1 LLAYTL
7 LSFLIPFIDISTILG
22 NNSGVNNEFIQ
33 FIPSVHQYTIALEE
47 ASQCPVPIW
56 STSYD
61 KWDWTAFILLIGA
74 GILLLRFIVRYISFI
89 RIRNRSRLISADGI
103 KIYQVDESIIP
114 FSFGK
119 SVFIN
124 SNLHTEDELREIVRH
139 EFVHVR
145 QNHTID
151 IIWAELLCI
160 INWYNPFAW
169 LLKTSIR
176 QNLEFIADNK
186 VVENGIDKKQYQ
198 YLLLKVIGNNQYSIA
213 TKFNFSSLKKRIAM
227 MNKLKSA
234 KRQLLR
240 MLFLLPATAVLL
252 LAFRNEIKFHSKS
265 DSFLFTGLII
275 DAKTGIPLKNVAI
288 IEKNFG
294 MQTTSD
300 EKGFFKIELPA
311 NKKGLELIVK
321 FEKNGFS
328 NVSLHLRTDNP
339 SGSNI
344 EFVYM
349 QNLSNST
356 PSSSTHSH
364 HYNGVADYNQVAA
377 LFNEYKKS
385 SIELETVDEISR
397 NSSDPILIHNG
408 VPYVIG
414 NGVKAWFDELDLKE
428 SSEFKI
434 LVDGQ
439 IMTMEEVNRTINRI
453 DIDQAG
459 TLSQKEALK
468 KYNINYNLII
478 LGLNKSGYK
487 LIPSDTIPD
496 VTITNSK
503 GYYIDIKDNK
513 GNCMVVIKDKNKK
526 EVKRLLLTEWNEKS
540 GYYENQYGEILNPT
554 KVEIE
559 KMIKASNPEIRTV
572 AVINN
577 IATVTL
583 NNGKKEVYT
592 LSLSP
597 EKKAFENKYCL
608 PNSALVPTESL
619 QKVQV
624 ESEVESLAEIKEE
637 PIKEVVVN
645 PAEIEVVEQA
655 ITVTGVKSTVSPTIT
670 STKPE
675 LVEVTVVGKKS
686 MSPTKATTLVATTKP
701 EIEEVTVV
709 GKPTKAMTGNI
720 VEEPIVAVQEK
731 RVLHLG
737 GLTILDEGQY
747 ILLDGK
753 EVLPAT
759 YGKLTGPYRI
769 TFVDGKDAEKKYG
782 SKGKNGAI
790 LLSTIR

>member
-1 LLAYTL
+1 MSL
-7 LSFLIPFIDISTILG
+7 
-22 NNSGVNNEFIQ
+22 V
-33 FIPSVHQYTIALEE
+33 
-47 ASQCPVPIW
+47 
-56 STSYD
+56 
-61 KWDWTAFILLIGA
+61 
-74 GILLLRFIVRYISFI
+74 
-89 RIRNRSRLISADGI
+89 
-103 KIYQVDESIIP
+103 
-114 FSFGK
+114 
-119 SVFIN
+119 
-124 SNLHTEDELREIVRH
+124 TE
-139 EFVHVR
+139 
-145 QNHTID
+145 
-151 IIWAELLCI
+151 
-160 INWYNPFAW
+160 
-169 LLKTSIR
+169 LK
-176 QNLEFIADNK
+176 
-186 VVENGIDKKQYQ
+186 
-198 YLLLKVIGNNQYSIA
+198 
-213 TKFNFSSLKKRIAM
+213 
-227 MNKLKSA
+227 
-234 KRQLLR
+234 
-240 MLFLLPATAVLL
+240 
-252 LAFRNEIKFHSKS
+252 H
-265 DSFLFTGLII
+265 GL
-275 DAKTGIPLKNVAI
+275 
-288 IEKNFG
+288 
-294 MQTTSD
+294 
-300 EKGFFKIELPA
+300 
-311 NKKGLELIVK
+311 
-321 FEKNGFS
+321 
-328 NVSLHLRTDNP
+328 
-339 SGSNI
+339 
-344 EFVYM
+344 
-349 QNLSNST
+349 
-356 PSSSTHSH
+356 
-364 HYNGVADYNQVAA
+364 
-377 LFNEYKKS
+377 
-385 SIELETVDEISR
+385 
-397 NSSDPILIHNG
+397 
-408 VPYVIG
+408 
-414 NGVKAWFDELDLKE
+414 DELDLKE

-655 ITVTGVKSTVSPTIT
+655 ITVTGVNQQLALHT

-759 YGKLTGPYRI
+759 YGKLTRPLRI

>member
-1 LLAYTL
+1 MSLLIQYLIKLSISLAIVWLFYQFILRKLTFYNSNRWYLLAYTL

-89 RIRNRSRLISADGI
+89 RIRNRSKLISEDGI

-169 LLKTSIR
+169 LLKRSIR

-213 TKFNFSSLKKRIAM
+213 TKFNFPSLKKRIAM
-227 MNKLKSA
+227 MNKTKSA
-234 KRQLLR
+234 RLQIGR
-240 MLFLLPATAVLL
+240 FLFLLPVLAIIL
-252 LAFRNEIKFHSKS
+252 LAFRKS
-265 DSFLFTGLII
+265 FNDSTS
-275 DAKTGIPLKNVAI
+275 AKP
-288 IEKNFG
+288 
-294 MQTTSD
+294 
-300 EKGFFKIELPA
+300 
-311 NKKGLELIVK
+311 
-321 FEKNGFS
+321 
-328 NVSLHLRTDNP
+328 
-339 SGSNI
+339 NI
-344 EFVYM
+344 
-349 QNLSNST
+349 Q
-356 PSSSTHSH
+356 P
-364 HYNGVADYNQVAA
+364 
-377 LFNEYKKS
+377 
-385 SIELETVDEISR
+385 
-397 NSSDPILIHNG
+397 
-408 VPYVIG
+408 
-414 NGVKAWFDELDLKE
+414 
-428 SSEFKI
+428 
-434 LVDGQ
+434 
-439 IMTMEEVNRTINRI
+439 
-453 DIDQAG
+453 
-459 TLSQKEALK
+459 
-468 KYNINYNLII
+468 II
-478 LGLNKSGYK
+478 LT
-487 LIPSDTIPD
+487 DTIPD
-496 VTITNSK
+496 VNTPNSK

-540 GYYENQYGEILNPT
+540 GYYENLYGEILSPT
-554 KVEIE
+554 KIEIE
-559 KMIKASNPEIRTV
+559 KMIKATNPEIRIVTV
-572 AVINN
+572 KNN
-577 IATVTL
+577 IATITL
-583 NNGKKEVYT
+583 NNGNKEVYT

-597 EKKAFENKYCL
+597 EKKALENKYCL

-655 ITVTGVKSTVSPTIT
+655 ITVT
-670 STKPE
+670 
-675 LVEVTVVGKKS
+675 
-686 MSPTKATTLVATTKP
+686 
-701 EIEEVTVV
+701 
-709 GKPTKAMTGNI
+709 
-720 VEEPIVAVQEK
+720 
-731 RVLHLG
+731 
-737 GLTILDEGQY
+737 
-747 ILLDGK
+747 
-753 EVLPAT
+753 
-759 YGKLTGPYRI
+759 
-769 TFVDGKDAEKKYG
+769 
-782 SKGKNGAI
+782 
-790 LLSTIR
+790 

>member
-1 LLAYTL
+1 
-7 LSFLIPFIDISTILG
+7 
-22 NNSGVNNEFIQ
+22 
-33 FIPSVHQYTIALEE
+33 
-47 ASQCPVPIW
+47 
-56 STSYD
+56 
-61 KWDWTAFILLIGA
+61 
-74 GILLLRFIVRYISFI
+74 
-89 RIRNRSRLISADGI
+89 
-103 KIYQVDESIIP
+103 
-114 FSFGK
+114 
-119 SVFIN
+119 
-124 SNLHTEDELREIVRH
+124 
-139 EFVHVR
+139 
-145 QNHTID
+145 
-151 IIWAELLCI
+151 
-160 INWYNPFAW
+160 
-169 LLKTSIR
+169 
-176 QNLEFIADNK
+176 
-186 VVENGIDKKQYQ
+186 
-198 YLLLKVIGNNQYSIA
+198 
-213 TKFNFSSLKKRIAM
+213 M
-227 MNKLKSA
+227 MNKTKSA
-234 KRQLLR
+234 RLQLGR
-240 MLFLLPATAVLL
+240 FLFLVPVLAIIL
-252 LAFRNEIKFHSKS
+252 LAFRKS
-265 DSFLFTGLII
+265 FNDSTN
-275 DAKTGIPLKNVAI
+275 AKPNIPAI
-288 IEKNFG
+288 IL
-294 MQTTSD
+294 T
-300 EKGFFKIELPA
+300 
-311 NKKGLELIVK
+311 
-321 FEKNGFS
+321 
-328 NVSLHLRTDNP
+328 
-339 SGSNI
+339 
-344 EFVYM
+344 
-349 QNLSNST
+349 
-356 PSSSTHSH
+356 
-364 HYNGVADYNQVAA
+364 
-377 LFNEYKKS
+377 
-385 SIELETVDEISR
+385 
-397 NSSDPILIHNG
+397 
-408 VPYVIG
+408 
-414 NGVKAWFDELDLKE
+414 
-428 SSEFKI
+428 
-434 LVDGQ
+434 
-439 IMTMEEVNRTINRI
+439 
-453 DIDQAG
+453 
-459 TLSQKEALK
+459 
-468 KYNINYNLII
+468 
-478 LGLNKSGYK
+478 
-487 LIPSDTIPD
+487 DTIPD
-496 VTITNSK
+496 VIAPNSK

-655 ITVTGVKSTVSPTIT
+655 ITVTGVKSTVSPT